1 MSECVGGRAVQRAKR
16 KTKEKSMHYW
26 DEQAGRPLLDHDYET
41 GKK

>member
-1 MSECVGGRAVQRAKR
+1 MRECVGGRYSDQKE